1 MASGIVESSDQGSE
15 QEQQGP
21 NEQGIARAP
30 MVQKLLDAPNLPA
43 FINELIRTQATTVA
57 GTEAAGFLIERNA
70 ENVGFRPIAHVRDD
84 NSPQEVRE
92 AALKAFMELI
102 KPCIRDGKDGAIEL
116 QNPAEVYQPEVQ
128 YCLVTILR
136 AEGQAVAVSAVITRC
151 MNLDRAKQ
159 RLQSMQLVAGYFE
172 LFALRHSSEQTRSIA
187 ESHQHVL
194 QLATAAATA
203 EGFDQAAT
211 NLCNEL
217 ANRSG
222 ASRVSLGWLKG
233 ERIKVKALS
242 HTEEFDKKQE
252 LIVQIQR
259 VMEECADQE
268 EIVSYDPA
276 GKSSEN
282 VTREAAALSRSQ
294 GGNIVL
300 SLPLRN
306 RAEVCGVITIEFLPN
321 TQISPQVANGLAV
334 AVEILAPQLYD
345 RYQNDR
351 YIVTKVGLSLRDQ
364 VEHITGPR
372 YMLAKVITAASI
384 AVLLFVFLYRPM
396 YHVSA
401 PFSFGSPQ
409 KQIIAAPFE
418 GAIQSV
424 GKTADGQP
432 LRPGDMVHKGQVLA
446 VLDTTE
452 IRQKQQE
459 ALKRA
464 DAARADEAKYGNTP
478 GKKADALSARYQ
490 AEAAEAEAA
499 MYDTQIKSATIRAP
513 KDGTILKGELG
524 QKIGQKV
531 PLGDDLF
538 ELEPNDNL
546 RAELQVA
553 ERDIQDVKLNA
564 SGKLAT
570 DALPMDRFPLKVTRI
585 LPAPE
590 AKEGSNT
597 FTVYA
602 EVPADV
608 LAAHPDWRP
617 GMAGE
622 ARVDVGTRSLA
633 WIWTHR
639 LIDFLRLKLWM

>member
-1 MASGIVESSDQGSE
+1 
-15 QEQQGP
+15 
-21 NEQGIARAP
+21 

-43 FINELIRTQATTVA
+43 FLNELITTQATTVA
-57 GTEAAGFLIERNA
+57 GTEAAGFIIDRNG
-70 ENVGFRPIAHVRDD
+70 EGFGFRPIAHVRPDA
-84 NSPQEVRE
+84 STPEVRE

-102 KPCIRDGKDGAIEL
+102 KPCVTGGKDGAIEL
-116 QNPAEVYQPEVQ
+116 SNPSEVYQPETQ

-252 LIVQIQR
+252 LIVTIQR

-351 YIVTKVGLSLRDQ
+351 YLVTKAGLSLREQ

-384 AVLLFVFLYRPM
+384 IVLLFVFLYRPM

-401 PFSFGSPQ
+401 PFQFGSPE
-409 KQIIAAPFE
+409 KQIISAPYE

-432 LRPGDMVHKGQVLA
+432 LRPGDRVHKGDVLV
-446 VLDTTE
+446 VLDTNE
-452 IRQKQQE
+452 LRQKQIE
-459 ALKRA
+459 ALNRAEEAQAERDKASGTPGKRA
-464 DAARADEAKYGNTP
+464 DANIAEARRQAA
-478 GKKADALSARYQ
+478 Q
-490 AEAAEAEAA
+490 AEADLYEL
-499 MYDTQIKSATIRAP
+499 QIKSARVVAP

-531 PLGDDLF
+531 QLGDELF
-538 ELEPNDNL
+538 ELAPNNKL
-546 RAELQVA
+546 RPELNVN
-553 ERDIQDVKLNA
+553 ERDIQDVKLDA
-564 SGKLAT
+564 GGKFAT

-585 LPAPE
+585 LPSPE

-602 EVPADV
+602 DVPADV
-608 LAAHPDWRP
+608 LAAHPDWKP

-622 ARVDVGTRSLA
+622 ARVDVGNRSLA

-639 LIDFLRLKLWM
+639 LIDFLRVKLWM